1 MGGYGDIQMIDENG
15 IRMDGRKAGD
25 LRPIEIETGVIPV
38 ADGSA
43 RVIWGNNHAVAA
55 IYGPWRP
62 IHERF
67 SAKIE
72 LFWMYVTT
80 WHHFQPLTGF
90 VPDLTDAAER
100 LAKLLL
106 RH

>member
-55 IYGPWRP
+55 IYGPM
-62 IHERF
+62 E
-67 SAKIE
+67 A
-72 LFWMYVTT
+72 
-80 WHHFQPLTGF
+80 
-90 VPDLTDAAER
+90 
-100 LAKLLL
+100 
-106 RH
+106 